1 MPGGGCRG
9 GIPGL
14 GPCMT
19 PVPGMVI
26 TGATGDPSGSVP
38 ASEGVPMSPLG
49 SLVDSSFTFPAA
61 KEDKIKVLLIHSG
74 KLNIVAAQKNRPES
88 KSLKK

>member
-19 PVPGMVI
+19 TGPGRVI
-26 TGATGDPSGSVP
+26 TGAAGGLSVHASESVP
-38 ASEGVPMSPLG
+38 LSALG
-49 SLVDSSFTFPAA
+49 SLMDSSEGFRLPAA
-61 KEDKIKVLLIHSG
+61 KEH
-74 KLNIVAAQKNRPES
+74 
-88 KSLKK
+88 KS